1 MKRNSVNDMCKQN
14 DFRRLFGSCTAQL
27 HWLCYTL
34 TGDEELTSKVLD
46 AALEQSL
53 KGADGVFR
61 EWMLSWAR
69 RLTIK
74 VCIAIVRPA
83 ASNITQRPYFPQLAT
98 PGLVI
103 SHDLESVLA
112 QPAEEL
118 QRRLLQLDAVQRFVF
133 VLRAL
138 EGYSRRDTALLLELD
153 DRTCEWTYSQAAWAL
168 QAVIER
174 RGNSSEEPELVSSQP
189 CSIGNTM
196 IAAEQNRSIPA

>member
-14 DFRRLFGSCTAQL
+14 DFRKLFGSATAQL

-53 KGADGVFR
+53 KGADAVFR

-83 ASNITQRPYFPQLAT
+83 ALNITQRPYFSQLT
-98 PGLVI
+98 TLGLVN
-103 SHDLESVLA
+103 SRDLGNVLA
-112 QPAEEL
+112 QPSEEL
-118 QRRLLQLDAVQRFVF
+118 QRNLLQLDPVSRFVF
-133 VLRAL
+133 VLWAL
-138 EGYSRRDTALLLELD
+138 EGYSRRDTALLLDLD

-168 QAVIER
+168 QGATER
-174 RGNSSEEPELVSSQP
+174 AGNGSKELELVSSRCP
-189 CSIGNTM
+189 TANAT
-196 IAAEQNRSIPA
+196 IADEQNRSVPA